1 MLPAPRATRSLA
13 PPARFHQ
20 ATKPMGL
27 TWRIAYNF
35 LRDGRAQTILIIVG
49 VAVGAAVIVFIT
61 ALVDG
66 LQGNIVQR
74 TLGTQA
80 HIVVS
85 SPDLLPLASP
95 VPSGTADLRSSDA
108 RPQRLRSVNNW
119 PGVLDVLRH
128 LAGVTA
134 ASPII
139 TGPAFAQ
146 RGAAVR
152 AVAVIGIVPQQYV
165 QVIPVDK
172 DIVQGQFEVGASQ
185 ILIGNR
191 LAQDLGLRVGDK
203 LRVQGASGGSQV
215 FDIAGIFSLGVRDLD
230 QRYLYMGLKPA
241 QALLGLPGGV
251 TEIDLTVHD
260 IFDAASI
267 AARITR
273 LTGLKSESWMT
284 TNGQLLNA
292 LRSQSLSSGLIRFFV
307 ALSVAFGIASVLAVS
322 VVQRTREI
330 GILRAMGATRRRVLA
345 VFLLEGAAV
354 GFAGSVLGAA
364 AGAGMVWVFNNYG
377 PTLFYVPVPFALVVE
392 SVILATFAGVVAA
405 ALPAMRAA
413 RLDPVVAIRYV

>member
-1 MLPAPRATRSLA
+1 
-13 PPARFHQ
+13 
-20 ATKPMGL
+20 MGL

-61 ALVDG
+61 ALVNG

-85 SPDLLPLASP
+85 SPDLQPLVSP
-95 VPSGTADLRSSDA
+95 VPSGTVDLRAADA

-165 QVIPVDK
+165 RVIPVDK
-172 DIVQGQFEVGASQ
+172 DIVQGRFEVGASQ

-260 IFDAASI
+260 IFDAESI
-267 AARITR
+267 AARISR

-330 GILRAMGATRRRVLA
+330 GILRAMGATRRRILA

-354 GFAGSVLGAA
+354 GFAGSVLGSA
-364 AGAGMVWVFNNYG
+364 AGVGMVWVFNNYG

-392 SVILATFAGVVAA
+392 SVVLATFAGVVAA

>member
-1 MLPAPRATRSLA
+1 
-13 PPARFHQ
+13 
-20 ATKPMGL
+20 MGL
-27 TWRIAYNF
+27 SWRIAYNF
-35 LRDGRAQTILIIVG
+35 LRDGRAQTVLIIVG

-85 SPDLLPLASP
+85 SPDLEPLAP
-95 VPSGTADLRSSDA
+95 ALPAGTADLRSTDA
-108 RPQRLRSVNNW
+108 RPQRLRTINNW
-119 PGVLDVLRH
+119 PGVLRVLQS
-128 LAGVTA
+128 LNGVKA
-134 ASPII
+134 ASPVVS
-139 TGPAFAQ
+139 GPAFAQ

-152 AVAVIGIVPQQYV
+152 AVAVYGIVPERYLE
-165 QVIPVDK
+165 VIPVNQSM
-172 DIVQGQFEVGASQ
+172 VRGRFAVGASQ
-185 ILIGNR
+185 VVIGNR
-191 LAQDLGLRVGDK
+191 LAQDLGVRVGDK
-203 LRVQGASGGSQV
+203 LRLQGASGGSQV

-230 QRYLYMGLKPA
+230 QRFVYIGLKPA
-241 QALLGLPGGV
+241 QALLALPGGV

-260 IFDAASI
+260 IFAAEAI
-267 AARITR
+267 AGRINR

-292 LRSQSLSSGLIRFFV
+292 LRSQSLSSAMIRFFV

-330 GILRAMGATRRRVLA
+330 GILRAMGATRGRILS
-345 VFLLEGAAV
+345 VFLMEGAAV
-354 GFAGSVLGAA
+354 GFAGSAVGAA
-364 AGAGMVWVFNNYG
+364 AGAGLVWVFNTYG
-377 PTLFYVPVPFALVVE
+377 PALFYVPVALSLVVE
-392 SVILATFAGVVAA
+392 AVVLATLAGVAA
-405 ALPAMRAA
+405 AAMPALRAA

>member
-1 MLPAPRATRSLA
+1 
-13 PPARFHQ
+13 
-20 ATKPMGL
+20 MGL

>member
-1 MLPAPRATRSLA
+1 
-13 PPARFHQ
+13 
-20 ATKPMGL
+20 MGL
-27 TWRIAYNF
+27 SWRIAYNF
-35 LRDGRAQTILIIVG
+35 LRDGRVQTLLIIVG

-85 SPDLLPLASP
+85 SPDLLPLAQA
-95 VPSGTADLRSSDA
+95 VPPGTVDLRSTDA
-108 RPQRLRSVNNW
+108 RPQRLRSINNW
-119 PGVLDVLRH
+119 PGVLDVLQQ
-128 LAGVTA
+128 LDGVTA
-134 ASPII
+134 ASPVV

-152 AVAVIGIVPQQYV
+152 AVAVIGIVPQRYV
-165 QVIPVDK
+165 QVIPVNQDM
-172 DIVQGQFEVGASQ
+172 VQGRFNVGASQ

-215 FDIAGIFSLGVRDLD
+215 FDVAGVFSLGVRDLD
-230 QRYLYMGLKPA
+230 QRYVYMGLKPA

-251 TEIDLTVHD
+251 TEIDLTVRD
-260 IFDAASI
+260 IFRAEAI
-267 AARITR
+267 AARINR

-292 LRSQSLSSGLIRFFV
+292 LKSQSLSSALIRFFV

-330 GILRAMGATRRRVLA
+330 GILRAMGATRQRILA
-345 VFLLEGAAV
+345 VFLYEGAAV

-364 AGAGMVWVFNNYG
+364 AGAGMVWVFNTYG
-377 PTLFYVPVPFALVVE
+377 PALFYVPVAFSLVIEAV
-392 SVILATFAGVVAA
+392 VVATLAGIAAA

-413 RLDPVVAIRYV
+413 GLDPVVAIRYV

>member
-1 MLPAPRATRSLA
+1 
-13 PPARFHQ
+13 
-20 ATKPMGL
+20 MGL

-267 AARITR
+267 ATRITR

-377 PTLFYVPVPFALVVE
+377 PALFYVPVPFVLVVE
-392 SVILATFAGVVAA
+392 PVILATFAGVVAA

>member
-1 MLPAPRATRSLA
+1 
-13 PPARFHQ
+13 
-20 ATKPMGL
+20 MGL

-95 VPSGTADLRSSDA
+95 VPSGTADMRSSDA